1 MLRISHVWQA
11 EYPGL
16 TEGEWREAFMIF
28 ANRKEAGQKLA
39 KRLQAYAHRD
49 DVIVLGTPRGG
60 VPVAYEVATALNAP
74 LDIFVLRKL
83 GVPGHEELAFG
94 AIASGGIRILE
105 PDTVESF
112 GLTSAQVERV
122 TQAEMRELERRE
134 RAYRHGRPPLTV
146 GGRTVILVDDGIATG
161 ASMRAAIQA
170 LRQMKP
176 AALIIATPV
185 APHSSCNRLKREVDD
200 VVCIEMPDLFFGVGQ
215 FYHDFSEVT
224 DEEVIADLGR
234 ASRRTEG
241 QHQVV
246 GAGRKGA
253 R

>member
-1 MLRISHVWQA
+1 
-11 EYPGL
+11 
-16 TEGEWREAFMIF
+16 MIF

-39 KRLQAYAHRD
+39 KRLQAYANRE

-60 VPVAYEVATALNAP
+60 VPVAYEVATALKAP

-112 GLTSAQVERV
+112 GLTKAQVERV
-122 TQAEMRELERRE
+122 TEAEKHELERRE
-134 RAYRHGRPPLTV
+134 RVYRHGRAPV
-146 GGRTVILVDDGIATG
+146 FVEGRIVILVDDGIATG

-176 AALIIATPV
+176 AALVIATPV
-185 APHSSCNRLKREVDD
+185 APHSTCNRLRGEVND
-200 VVCIEMPDLFFGVGQ
+200 VVCVEMPDLFYGVGQ
-215 FYHDFSEVT
+215 FYDDFSEVT
-224 DEEVIADLGR
+224 DDEVIADLDR
-234 ASRRTEG
+234 ASRRAEG
-241 QHQVV
+241 REETVE
-246 GAGRKGA
+246 AGRSGA
-253 R
+253 RWPSGVQERG

>member
-1 MLRISHVWQA
+1 
-11 EYPGL
+11 
-16 TEGEWREAFMIF
+16 MIF

-39 KRLQAYAHRD
+39 KRLQGYANRE

-60 VPVAYEVATALNAP
+60 VPVAYEVAMALKAP

-105 PDTVESF
+105 HDTIESF
-112 GLTSAQVERV
+112 GLTKAQVERV
-122 TQAEMRELERRE
+122 TEAEKRELERRE
-134 RAYRHGRPPLTV
+134 RAYRHGRPPLAV
-146 GGRTVILVDDGIATG
+146 AGRTVILVDDGIATG

-176 AALIIATPV
+176 AALVIATPV
-185 APHSSCNRLKREVDD
+185 APHSTCNRLKGEVND
-200 VVCIEMPDLFFGVGQ
+200 VVCVEMPELFYGVGQ

-224 DEEVIADLGR
+224 DDEVIADLDR
-234 ASRRTEG
+234 ASRHTEG
-241 QHQVV
+241 KHQGVET
-246 GAGRKGA
+246 GRKGM